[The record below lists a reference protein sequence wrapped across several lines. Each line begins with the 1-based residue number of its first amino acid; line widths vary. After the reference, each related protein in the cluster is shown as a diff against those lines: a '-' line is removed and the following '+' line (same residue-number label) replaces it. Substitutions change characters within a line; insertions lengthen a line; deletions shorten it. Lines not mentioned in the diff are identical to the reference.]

1 MKILFLIK
9 SLKTPSSRIRAI
21 DLVPEL
27 RKNGIDADIE
37 ILPDSF
43 LKRVL
48 LFKKASSY
56 PAVIL
61 QKRLLNYMEF
71 KILRKSVKFLVF
83 DFDDAIYHR
92 NASPSISLKDYI
104 SRTRE
109 RKFKRTVLCSDMV
122 IAANNVLA
130 GKVREIDGEK
140 PLALIPSSINTV
152 RLPVKNDYALSSPVI
167 IGWTGTRSTLRYLEY
182 ILPSLKEVSKKHD
195 LVLNIVADKCLE
207 LPGINTK
214 FTKWDEKGQ
223 FFEISQFDIG
233 IMPLSQ
239 DPFSE
244 GKASYKLLQYMA
256 AGVPSVCSA
265 VGMNNEVS
273 GNDEFCLKA
282 SDPSEFSSQILRLIE
297 DDEFREEIGRKG
309 KKLVNEKYSVSQ
321 TAKKLAGIL
330 LQNHDEAKSN

>member
-27 RKNGIDADIE
+27 KKNEIDADIE

-43 LKRVL
+43 LKRAR

-56 PAVIL
+56 PVVIL
-61 QKRLLNYMEF
+61 QKRLLNYVEL
-71 KILRKSVKFLVF
+71 KILRKTANFLIF

-92 NASPSISLKDYI
+92 NASPSTSLKDYI
-104 SRTRE
+104 SHTRE

-122 IAANNVLA
+122 LAANNVLA
-130 GKVREIDGEK
+130 KKVRKIDGEK
-140 PLALIPSSINTV
+140 PLAIIPSSINTV
-152 RLPVKNDYALSSPVI
+152 KLPVKNDYALSNPIV

-195 LVLNIVADKCLE
+195 FILNIIADKSIE
-207 LPGINTK
+207 LPGINTR
-214 FTKWDEKGQ
+214 FIKWDEKGQ
-223 FFEISQFDIG
+223 FFEISQFDVG

-273 GNDEFCLKA
+273 ENNEFCLKA
-282 SDPSEFSSQILRLIE
+282 SGPSEFSSQIIKLIE
-297 DDEFREEIGRKG
+297 DNDLREEMGLKG
-309 KKLVNEKYSVSQ
+309 MRLVNEKYSLSQ
-321 TAKKLAGIL
+321 TARKLAAIL
-330 LQNHDEAKSN
+330 LKL

>member
-27 RKNGIDADIE
+27 KKNEIDADIE

-43 LKRVL
+43 LKRAR

-56 PAVIL
+56 PVVIL
-61 QKRLLNYMEF
+61 QKRLLNYVEL
-71 KILRKSVKFLVF
+71 KILRKTANFLIF

-92 NASPSISLKDYI
+92 NASPSTSLKDYI
-104 SRTRE
+104 SHTRE

-122 IAANNVLA
+122 LAANNVLA
-130 GKVREIDGEK
+130 KKVRKIDGEK
-140 PLALIPSSINTV
+140 PLAIIPSSINTV
-152 RLPVKNDYALSSPVI
+152 KLPVKNDYALSNPIV

-195 LVLNIVADKCLE
+195 FILNIIADKSIE
-207 LPGINTK
+207 LPGINTR

-273 GNDEFCLKA
+273 ENNEFCLKA
-282 SDPSEFSSQILRLIE
+282 SDPSEFSSQIIKLIE
-297 DDEFREEIGRKG
+297 DNDLREEMGLKG
-309 KKLVNEKYSVSQ
+309 MRLVNEKYSLSQ
-321 TAKKLAGIL
+321 TARKLAAIL
-330 LQNHDEAKSN
+330 LKL

>member
-1 MKILFLIK
+1 MMKILFLIK

-21 DLVPEL
+21 DLIPEL
-27 RKNGIDADIE
+27 KKNGIDADIE

-43 LKRVL
+43 LKRVR

-61 QKRLLNYMEF
+61 QKRLLNYMEL
-71 KILRKSVKFLVF
+71 KILRKSVNFLIF

-104 SRTRE
+104 SHTRE
-109 RKFKRTVLCSDMV
+109 RKFKRTVLCSDML
-122 IAANNVLA
+122 IAANNILA
-130 GKVREIDGEK
+130 GKVREIDEQK
-140 PLALIPSSINTV
+140 PLAVIPSSINTV
-152 RLPVKNDYALSSPVI
+152 RLPVKNDYTLSSPII

-182 ILPSLKEVSKKHD
+182 IRPSLEEVSKKHD
-195 LVLNIVADKCLE
+195 FILNIVADKNIE
-207 LPGINTK
+207 LPGINTR

-273 GNDEFCLKA
+273 GNNEFCLKA
-282 SDPSEFSSQILRLIE
+282 SSPSEFSSQIIKLIE
-297 DDEFREEIGRKG
+297 DDDLREEIGLKCKR
-309 KKLVNEKYSVSQ
+309 LVNEQYSLTQ

-330 LQNHDEAKSN
+330 LKISL